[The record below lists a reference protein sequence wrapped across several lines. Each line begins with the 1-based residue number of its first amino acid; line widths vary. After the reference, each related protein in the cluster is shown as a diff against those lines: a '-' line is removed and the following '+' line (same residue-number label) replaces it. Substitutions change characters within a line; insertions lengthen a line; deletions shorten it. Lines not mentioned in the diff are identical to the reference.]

1 MAYERV
7 LLQGAGRGVQ
17 TQLIAA
23 ANRLLPLFAQHA
35 LWRPKAREF
44 IGALMRE
51 TDIRMLKDDLE
62 NGVRLAKSL
71 GLDVSEVQL
80 PY

>member
-1 MAYERV
+1 
-7 LLQGAGRGVQ
+7 
-17 TQLIAA
+17 
-23 ANRLLPLFAQHA
+23 
-35 LWRPKAREF
+35 
-44 IGALMRE
+44 MRE

-71 GLDVSEVQL
+71 GLDVSGVEL

>member
-1 MAYERV
+1 
-7 LLQGAGRGVQ
+7 
-17 TQLIAA
+17 
-23 ANRLLPLFAQHA
+23 
-35 LWRPKAREF
+35 
-44 IGALMRE
+44 MRE

>member
-1 MAYERV
+1 
-7 LLQGAGRGVQ
+7 
-17 TQLIAA
+17 
-23 ANRLLPLFAQHA
+23 
-35 LWRPKAREF
+35 
-44 IGALMRE
+44 MRE

-71 GLDVSEVQL
+71 GIDVSGVNL